1 VVYVPLAQ
9 ISEGLMQSIRHF
21 MAMHFYLKMKG
32 DPSLAM
38 PGVRAA
44 VQELAP
50 DQAISD
56 LSEFDDVVASIT
68 APQRLD
74 LKLVGI
80 LSLLALMVANV
91 GLYSVASVAITSQTR
106 DLGIQAALGAGPPR
120 LIARILS
127 DVLRQI
133 LAGLVLGTGVGFI
146 VSRYLRNLITG
157 FDPVA
162 FGDVLLS
169 CALLSLIGLSVCLRP
184 AVRAARINPIE
195 ALREQ

>member
-1 VVYVPLAQ
+1 
-9 ISEGLMQSIRHF
+9 
-21 MAMHFYLKMKG
+21 
-32 DPSLAM
+32 
-38 PGVRAA
+38 VRAA
-44 VQELAP
+44 VQEIAP

-56 LSEFDDVVASIT
+56 LSEFDEVAARLT

-91 GLYSVASVAITSQTR
+91 GLYSVASVAIASQSR

-120 LIARILS
+120 LVARILT

-133 LAGLVLGTGVGFI
+133 LAGLVLGTTAGFI
-146 VSRYLRNLITG
+146 VSRYLHNTISGL
-157 FDPVA
+157 DPV
-162 FGDVLLS
+162 GVGEVLLTG
-169 CALLSLIGLSVCLRP
+169 ALLALVGIVVCLRP
-184 AVRAARINPIE
+184 AVRAGRINPVE